1 MLYFFARARIAG
13 HHRNARAC
21 FFCLLFVL
29 KVRRDDFYPDALEH
43 REDDQND
50 DDEYEKEEEDD
61 SRSFLPPGCCLSQ
74 PRSDGVCVK
83 TTHRRRNER
92 HVGCVS
98 QLERES
104 EGTSSQNDASGGKDL
119 KLNDTPR
126 EKAER
131 IHARDDGN
139 RAEQQRATFTTRELY
154 HQREQQDDEEETIFA
169 PPRFFYFER
178 RRRFRER

>member
-74 PRSDGVCVK
+74 PRSDGVRVK

-98 QLERES
+98 PLERES

-119 KLNDTPR
+119 KLR
-126 EKAER
+126 ESRER

-154 HQREQQDDEEETIFA
+154 HQREQQDDEETIFA
-169 PPRFFYFER
+169 PRFFFER
-178 RRRFRER
+178 NRSER

>member
-21 FFCLLFVL
+21 FFCLHFVL
-29 KVRRDDFYPDALEH
+29 KVRPDHYNPDALQH
-43 REDDQND
+43 REDHQNH

-74 PRSDGVCVK
+74 PRSDGVRVK

-98 QLERES
+98 PLERES

-119 KLNDTPR
+119 KLR
-126 EKAER
+126 ESRER

-154 HQREQQDDEEETIFA
+154 HQREQQDDEETIFA
-169 PPRFFYFER
+169 PRFFFER
-178 RRRFRER
+178 NRSER